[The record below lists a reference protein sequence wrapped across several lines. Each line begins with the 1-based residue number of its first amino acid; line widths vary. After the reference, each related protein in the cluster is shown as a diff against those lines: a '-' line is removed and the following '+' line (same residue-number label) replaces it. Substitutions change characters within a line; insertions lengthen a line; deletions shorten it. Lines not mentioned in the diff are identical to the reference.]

1 MPKINV
7 NNIVLVYNEKVL
19 IHFLRIA
26 IVRAVLPS
34 SDSDMRGTVVRIAK
48 TNTILKRPVNEP
60 FAKTVTKQ
68 ITQGNKSEGKK

>member
-26 IVRAVLPS
+26 IVRVVLPS

-60 FAKTVTKQ
+60 FAKIVTKQ